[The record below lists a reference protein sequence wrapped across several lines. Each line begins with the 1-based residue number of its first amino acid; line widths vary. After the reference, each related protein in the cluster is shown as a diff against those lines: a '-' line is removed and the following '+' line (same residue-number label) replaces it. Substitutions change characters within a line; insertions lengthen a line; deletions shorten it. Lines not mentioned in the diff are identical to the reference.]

1 MNFAKVSPELL
12 DTVVDAKYR
21 FSKEAIFDHL
31 LNRYQNEASPVYK
44 SIILENL
51 SSSRN
56 QNHIEKLIALLE
68 DQDII
73 RLQDHVS
80 FLASLLSNHWSKQL
94 ALTWFYD
101 HWNYIKEITKNK
113 SIDDYVRIV
122 GARVSNQIEAEQFR
136 EFCDQER
143 SNPAVA
149 RAIKIA
155 EYGIKITL
163 EWQKR
168 EADNIYK
175 KIQTV

>member
-1 MNFAKVSPELL
+1 MLN
-12 DTVVDAKYR
+12 
-21 FSKEAIFDHL
+21 I

-44 SIILENL
+44 SIILETL
-51 SSSRN
+51 ASSRN

-68 DQDII
+68 DQDVI

-94 ALTWFYD
+94 ALTWFYN